1 MPRKCKGRLSVVVWW
16 EPHCN
21 VGMLPLTSKD
31 SFKSDD
37 FKPGVKLKSR
47 FFEWIKYGDDRNM
60 RFVISLPLKSMT
72 MCSSMFNN
80 FYIISYLFLCRAI
93 FANESSRN
101 LFFFLLLNLSFAF
114 VELAYGIWTN
124 RWLETHF
131 SNNNHTYKLNLYS
144 GGLNVHLYNGCLCF
158 SFSLGLISDSF
169 HMFFDCTAL
178 LAGLIASVISRWGKN
193 ERFSYGWV
201 N

>member
-1 MPRKCKGRLSVVVWW
+1 MR
-16 EPHCN
+16 EPHCD

-31 SFKSDD
+31 SFKSDE

-47 FFEWIKYGDDRNM
+47 FFEWIKYVTIRTCILLS
-60 RFVISLPLKSMT
+60 RFSKSVI
-72 MCSSMFNN
+72 MCSAMLNN
-80 FYIISYLFLCRAI
+80 FHIISYLFSCRAI

-131 SNNNHTYKLNLYS
+131 LIIITRFDNILLVQLSVSFDRLVN
-144 GGLNVHLYNGCLCF
+144 NGCLYFLSVLVWSPIHFTC
-158 SFSLGLISDSF
+158 SLIVRRS
-169 HMFFDCTAL
+169 
-178 LAGLIASVISRWGKN
+178 
-193 ERFSYGWV
+193 
-201 N
+201 